1 MPAVP
6 AVRCAGLK
14 GFDKMIPMPLE
25 EDLIMCMA
33 CCCVKYSI
41 YKKCAPFLPAHTC
54 RTSLKLTSRKM
65 RRVPECIGCSAKNEC
80 LCYKYALQERC
91 SFNPT
96 LFFEDCKCA
105 MCDFR
110 EGNDIVRRTTFLASL
125 QNSPADLTAGR
136 GGAERPGL
144 RLHLRRVRLPL
155 LRRVPRRDRLL

>member
-1 MPAVP
+1 MHGVLLRQVLHLQE
-6 AVRCAGLK
+6 VRFFRVLARIATHLTK
-14 GFDKMIPMPLE
+14 
-25 EDLIMCMA
+25 
-33 CCCVKYSI
+33 
-41 YKKCAPFLPAHTC
+41 
-54 RTSLKLTSRKM
+54 TSRKM
-65 RRVPECIGCSAKNEC
+65 RRVPECIGCTAKNEC

-155 LRRVPRRDRLL
+155 LRRVPRRDRLRDADDRLQGHPAVLLPRLSLRAPVRR